1 MTSSFWIRS
10 AHLSDVERV
19 QANGLE
25 TPATDLKDFA
35 EIGQARGAMLKI
47 KLEQMAG
54 TDSVSGS
61 STIDPKGYLTGLQ
74 SQVLKTDAEIG

>member
-1 MTSSFWIRS
+1 
-10 AHLSDVERV
+10 
-19 QANGLE
+19 
-25 TPATDLKDFA
+25 
-35 EIGQARGAMLKI
+35 MLKI